1 MLLIDANAF
10 LVILVYLID
19 KTIPVD
25 TWIVVVIPRR
35 NPTFHQEE
43 ILRGVG
49 RSVSEFFII
58 FLISL
63 FFFI

>member
-1 MLLIDANAF
+1 M
-10 LVILVYLID
+10 ILVYLID
-19 KTIPVD
+19 KTMPVD

-35 NPTFHQEE
+35 NPTFHHDE

-49 RSVSEFFII
+49 RSVREFFII
-58 FLISL
+58 SLISL

>member
-1 MLLIDANAF
+1 MIDEKAF

-19 KTIPVD
+19 KIMPVD

-35 NPTFHQEE
+35 NPTFHHDE

-49 RSVSEFFII
+49 RSVREFFII
-58 FLISL
+58 SLISL